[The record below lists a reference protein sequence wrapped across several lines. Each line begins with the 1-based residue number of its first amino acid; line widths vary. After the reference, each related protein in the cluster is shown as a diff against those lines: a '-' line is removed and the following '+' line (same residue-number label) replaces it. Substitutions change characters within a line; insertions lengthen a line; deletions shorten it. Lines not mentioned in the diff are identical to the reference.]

1 MKTFRVAL
9 LFTALLAF
17 WMMLSGRLDWL
28 FFWLGVGS
36 AALVTALSTRLMEGV
51 IGSATD
57 TPRIDLLRLL
67 AYIGWLAARLPSA
80 GLQVARVVVDPRVPP
95 RPGVVHFRTRLAS
108 PAARALL
115 ANSITVIPGTMTID
129 VEGDT
134 FIVHAFT
141 PWEFEDLATAAMQ
154 RRIEGV
160 FRQELDEPPELY
172 WERTN
177 NWIATPAMIRAVREG
192 RRDVLVRPADAE
204 GDPNAV
210 GATSPGTG
218 DASPAAGEVSRR
230 ADDPSPGADD
240 VEGGR

>member
-1 MKTFRVAL
+1 MRTFRVAL

-17 WMMLSGRLDWL
+17 WVMLSGQFNLL
-28 FFWLGVGS
+28 FLGLGVGS
-36 AALVTALSTRLMEGV
+36 AALVTALSTRLLEGV

-57 TPRIDLLRLL
+57 TPRIDVLKLL
-67 AYIGWLAARLPSA
+67 AYIGWLAGRLPSA
-80 GLQVARVVVDPRVPP
+80 GLQVARVVIDPRVPP

-154 RRIEGV
+154 RRIEAV

-177 NWIATPAMIRAVREG
+177 NWVPTPAMIRAVREG
-192 RRDVLVRPADAE
+192 RRDVLVRPAADE
-204 GDPNAV
+204 GDPR
-210 GATSPGTG
+210 
-218 DASPAAGEVSRR
+218 AAGQAGERT
-230 ADDPSPGADD
+230 DDGE
-240 VEGGR
+240 EGR